1 MSETQRTEL
10 EKLGEF
16 GLIQELTKGFEI
28 QHSSSIKGVGDDAAV
43 IDCGNWYQLI
53 STDMLIEGI
62 HFNLMYTPLKHLGYK
77 SVVVNLS
84 DIYAMNGTPEQV
96 TVSIAVSNRFSLEA
110 LKEFYSG
117 IELACKLY
125 NVDLIG
131 GDTTSSQ
138 SGFAISVTAVGK
150 VEKSQVI
157 YRNGA
162 KENDLLIVTGDLGAA
177 FMGLQLLE
185 REKEVFQSAPG
196 VQPDL
201 DGNDYILERQL
212 KPEARKD
219 IIEMFQKMELKP
231 SAMID
236 ISDGLASESLHLAK
250 AGDLGF
256 AIYEDKVPIDPTTFS
271 KAREFNLDPITCA
284 MNGGEDYELLFTINQ
299 SDYDKIKGN
308 PNMTPIGHMT
318 DKGSGCHLISSGGSA
333 IPVQAQ
339 GWDAFQTR
347 S

>member
-1 MSETQRTEL
+1 MSESQRTEL

-16 GLIQELTKGFEI
+16 ALISELTKDFENRN
-28 QHSSSIKGVGDDAAV
+28 SSTVKGIGDDAAV
-43 IDCGNWYQLI
+43 IDCGNWYQLV
-53 STDMLIEGI
+53 STDMLVEGI

-84 DIYAMNGTPEQV
+84 DIYAMNGLPQQV
-96 TVSIAVSNRFSLEA
+96 TVSLAVSNRFSIEA
-110 LKEFYSG
+110 LKELYEG
-117 IELACKLY
+117 IQLACKMY

-131 GDTTSSQ
+131 GDTTSSH
-138 SGFAISVTAVGK
+138 SGLTISVTAIGT
-150 VEKSQVI
+150 VEKSNVV
-157 YRNGA
+157 YRDGA
-162 KENDLLIVTGDLGAA
+162 KENDLLIVTGDLGGA

-185 REKEVFQSAPG
+185 REKEVFQSSPG

-219 IIEMFQKMELKP
+219 IIEMFSKMELKP
-231 SAMID
+231 TSMID
-236 ISDGLASESLHLAK
+236 ISDGLASESLHLATSS
-250 AGDLGF
+250 GLGF

-271 KAREFNLDPITCA
+271 KARDFNIDPITCA
-284 MNGGEDYELLFTINQ
+284 MNGGEDYELLFTIDQ
-299 SDYDKIKGN
+299 GEYEKVKGN

-318 DKGSGCHLISSGGSA
+318 DKGSGCHLISTGGSA
-333 IPVQAQ
+333 VQVEAQ
-339 GWDAFQTR
+339 GWDSFQ